1 MSAPGGWTWRLAAV
15 AALAA
20 CLSVA
25 ACGSPAR
32 PAVGRPTL
40 RLIHISADSVQP
52 VPPAGSRAEA
62 YALATELLSR
72 LRLPAGARRLPP
84 NPAPSSVDPSLWGGA
99 AAALDVHELF
109 ELPDSITAT
118 AAVLA
123 ADVPA
128 GMSLTVTGQG
138 TGLQGPVGAEVAYT
152 EVAYEPRSVPAG
164 VNAAQLV
171 LTIAADGSGGSLV
184 RVDAQVIWYPRRSA
198 AEYIVPG
205 RYHALTVAVTVFN
218 PTLHTITKVVT
229 SPAAIA
235 QLADALN
242 RSQVEPLTFAGCPAI
257 FVTYRLAFA
266 VSPRSAPVVVV
277 TATQQ
282 PCLGVQITV
291 GGRKQPPL
299 QDDASVVAIADRLLG
314 FTPRP

>member
-1 MSAPGGWTWRLAAV
+1 MLAPGGWTWRLAA
-15 AALAA
+15 AATLAA

-25 ACGSPAR
+25 ACGNPAR
-32 PAVGRPTL
+32 PTVARPTL
-40 RLIHISADSVQP
+40 RQIHISADFVQP
-52 VPPAGSRAEA
+52 APAAGSRAEA

-72 LRLPAGARRLPP
+72 LHLPTGARRLPP
-84 NPAPSSVDPSLWGGA
+84 SPAPSSVDPSLWGGA

-123 ADVPA
+123 AHVPA
-128 GMSLTVTGQG
+128 GMSLTVTSQG
-138 TGLQGPVGAEVAYT
+138 TGLQGPVGAEVSYT

-171 LTIAADGSGGSLV
+171 LTIAADASGGSLV
-184 RVDAQVIWYPRRSA
+184 RVDAQVIWYPQRSA

-205 RYHALTVAVTVFN
+205 RYHALTIAVTVFN
-218 PTLHTITKVVT
+218 PSLHTITKVIT
-229 SPAAIA
+229 SAAAIT

-242 RSQVEPLTFAGCPAI
+242 RSQAEPLTFAGCPVILA
-257 FVTYRLAFA
+257 TYRLAFSA
-266 VSPRSAPVVVV
+266 SPDQAPVVVV
-277 TATQQ
+277 TATRQ
-282 PCLGVQITV
+282 PCLGAQITV
-291 GGRKQPPL
+291 DGRKQPPL
-299 QDDASVVAIADRLLG
+299 QDDAAVVAIADRLVG